1 MRPVFIRKTS
11 YNSSKR
17 RWCTQQAIR
26 NSQQMP
32 TFKQVHSL
40 YNFEENLEKLED
52 VIIIHSDTTK
62 APRIHKQQ
70 NPKSFLILFPGL
82 TIEVPPVPRET
93 PSSQINKSS
102 CKPM

>member
-1 MRPVFIRKTS
+1 MS
-11 YNSSKR
+11 
-17 RWCTQQAIR
+17 
-26 NSQQMP
+26 
-32 TFKQVHSL
+32 TFEQIHAFN
-40 YNFEENLEKLED
+40 NFEENFEKLED

-82 TIEVPPVPRET
+82 TIEVPPVRRET